1 MKKYHIEWIHRTLG
15 CEWFNVDDEEV
26 APIEPNAAPEPMDID
41 LEECPFQVGD
51 RVVKISG
58 AGHGLEG
65 TVIFINE
72 ERTKIRVQEDTGP
85 GGEYSVW
92 RLQRFSNYT
101 GVSE

>member
-1 MKKYHIEWIHRTLG
+1 M
-15 CEWFNVDDEEV
+15 FSVDEEEESEP
-26 APIEPNAAPEPMDID
+26 PIEPDAPPEPMDVD

-58 AGHGLEG
+58 VGYGLRG

-101 GVSE
+101 RADQ